1 VITNLRIFQATIMP
15 QITNEI
21 VVEYNTNVTTT
32 GSSSGT
38 YIMLNSWE
46 FLPLMIFWVSWL
58 SKDLEKFFNNLLS
71 QNVFMIKNFTIE
83 VSA

>member
-46 FLPLMIFWVSWL
+46 FLPNFLIIFYHKMFLWL
-58 SKDLEKFFNNLLS
+58 KILQLKF
-71 QNVFMIKNFTIE
+71 QP
-83 VSA
+83 